1 MSTESATRFLQAAAH
16 DQRIRER
23 FEVVRSP
30 EEFFRTS
37 KQLGYRF
44 NTIDLMQVLMEHS
57 QGATMR
63 RKTGIWRWMRSV
75 PWI

>member
-1 MSTESATRFLQAAAH
+1 MSRESAERFLQAAAH
-16 DQRIRER
+16 DQRIREQ
-23 FEVVRSP
+23 FEVVRSQ
-30 EEFFRTS
+30 EEFFQTS

-57 QGATMR
+57 EGTTIR
-63 RKTGIWRWMRSV
+63 RQTGIWRWMRNL